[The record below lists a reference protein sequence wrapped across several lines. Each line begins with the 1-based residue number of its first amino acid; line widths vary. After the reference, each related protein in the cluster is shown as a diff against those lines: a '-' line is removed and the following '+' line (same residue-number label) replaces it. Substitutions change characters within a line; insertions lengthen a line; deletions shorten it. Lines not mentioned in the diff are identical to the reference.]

1 MDSAQND
8 IYDKSQIMKILKPE
22 IFIDIFRKIIS
33 IV

>member
-8 IYDKSQIMKILKPE
+8 IHDKSQIMKILKPE